1 MLTATY
7 PEIKV
12 SPAPSVREHVIGVG
26 DETRAITIE
35 ICNMGKQPLKFLK
48 LKYQAGAAG
57 QWFDLVS
64 NEKGYT
70 TQTTVLR
77 KWSGENPYTLPPG
90 KKAALHLDVSE
101 IWSLKLEAQCA
112 GDRASFPVPETKI
125 SINAYEIKNL
135 GIIGGAVAP
144 VSQTGI
150 PGAVSTPSFVNT
162 SDPGR
167 VGKGSIT
174 KASSVTIM
182 NIGTKAGAIETSQG
196 VENLPAGANV
206 GWSANAGEAVGDIYY
221 DAATNGTTFLITFLD
236 GSHMEGTNT
245 LEKISVSTM
254 GGSGSIMGGNSSVI
268 G

>member
-7 PEIKV
+7 PELKV
-12 SPAPSVREHVIGVG
+12 NVAPSVREHVIGIG
-26 DETRAITIE
+26 DETRAIAVE
-35 ICNMGKQPLKFLK
+35 ICNMGKQPLKFLN

-57 QWFDLVS
+57 QWFDLVT
-64 NEKGYT
+64 NAKGYT

-77 KWSGENPYTLPPG
+77 KWNGENPYTLGAG
-90 KKAALHLDVSE
+90 KKAALYLDVSE
-101 IWSLKLEAQCA
+101 IWALKFEAQCA
-112 GDRASFPVPETKI
+112 GEQSSFPVPETKI

-150 PGAVSTPSFVNT
+150 PGSSSTPNFVNT

-174 KASSVTIM
+174 SSSSITLM
-182 NIGTKAGAIETSQG
+182 NIGTKAGTIQTSQG
-196 VENLPAGANV
+196 VENLPAGATV
-206 GWSANAGEAVGDIYY
+206 GWSASAGEIVGDIYY
-221 DAATNGTTFLITFLD
+221 DATGTNFLITFLD
-236 GSHMEGTNT
+236 GTHMEGANT
-245 LEKISVSTM
+245 LEKTSVM
-254 GGSGSIMGGNSSVI
+254 GGTSGIMGGNSSVI